1 MVFQSLPG
9 DISEDLKNERLNC
22 IKLKFKK
29 IKQVLNKSF
38 TSFFQRLSLRALKH
52 ENFPSYKQDFPSN
65 NKQRI
70 QKISVEIE
78 KLTYPNIKDY
88 DQLETTLKEFIKIL
102 EQKKQN
108 DLHILRQSK
117 IIHFLMEI
125 LKKPPVCL
133 KTEIKQLGKII
144 EYVIKIL
151 MTFNT
156 VRENRNYMIV
166 TNRLTVLIDLLL
178 WILNKPTK
186 IPMGIPFLPDLIYLL
201 TIHIKHRIPFEIL
214 AMKDDFIE

>member
-1 MVFQSLPG
+1 
-9 DISEDLKNERLNC
+9 
-22 IKLKFKK
+22 
-29 IKQVLNKSF
+29 
-38 TSFFQRLSLRALKH
+38 
-52 ENFPSYKQDFPSN
+52 
-65 NKQRI
+65 
-70 QKISVEIE
+70 
-78 KLTYPNIKDY
+78 
-88 DQLETTLKEFIKIL
+88 
-102 EQKKQN
+102 
-108 DLHILRQSK
+108 
-117 IIHFLMEI
+117 MEV

-151 MTFNT
+151 MSFNT

-214 AMKDDFIE
+214 AMKDDFIEYFININIDILSYQMC